1 MTVKQEIRRLVDD
14 LPEDC
19 TIEDVQYR
27 LYVLKKIRRGLEE
40 LDRGEG
46 ISEEEA
52 RRQLAPWLAE

>member
-14 LPEDC
+14 LREDC

-27 LYVLKKIRRGLEE
+27 LYVFKKIRRGLEE